1 MSTDDIY
8 YRHVRRQIEPLLPV
22 SARRI
27 VDIGCGAGSTLA
39 WVGDRFPGARTIG
52 LERDPSSIAQLRQT
66 ADEAYAV
73 DLAEELPD
81 LGGPDLVLLLDVL
94 EHLPDP
100 LTVLRNVANQLAPQG
115 VIIVSLPNVAHLSV
129 ALPLLFKGEFRY
141 RAAGI
146 LDRTHLRFF
155 VRSSAL
161 ELIADAGLIVDRGL
175 LTGFKG
181 PKTRLLDVLTL
192 GLARD
197 RLAKQFIFRAR
208 RAVDVDSVSRV
219 RWARA

>member
-1 MSTDDIY
+1 MTTDDSY
-8 YRHVRRQIEPLLPV
+8 YRHVRREIEPLLPV

-27 VDIGCGAGSTLA
+27 VDIGCGAGSTLD
-39 WVGDRFPGARTIG
+39 WLGRRFPGARTVG
-52 LERDPSSIAQLRQT
+52 VERDPASLEQLRQT
-66 ADEAYAV
+66 ADETFAV
-73 DLAEELPD
+73 DLTDELPD

-100 LTVLRNVANQLAPQG
+100 LKILRSVANQLAPQG
-115 VIIVSLPNVAHLSV
+115 AIIVSLPNVAHLSV
-129 ALPLLFKGEFRY
+129 ALPLLLKGEFRY

-161 ELIADAGLIVDRGL
+161 ELVAEAGLVVDRGV

-181 PKTRLLDVLTL
+181 PRTRLLDILTF

-208 RAVDVDSVSRV
+208 KSADVDTLSPVK
-219 RWARA
+219 WGRA